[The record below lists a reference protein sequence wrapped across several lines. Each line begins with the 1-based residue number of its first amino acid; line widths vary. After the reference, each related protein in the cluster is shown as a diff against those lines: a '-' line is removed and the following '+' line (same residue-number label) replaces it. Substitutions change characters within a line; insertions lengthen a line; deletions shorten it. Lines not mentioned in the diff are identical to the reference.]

1 MFVDRAGPR
10 HPILVPFGAKL
21 GHEHAGNRAKAPK
34 DRTDD
39 QKNDA
44 DDPQVGNAQSVAQDD
59 QASRLRP
66 NGSAPTGDDATR
78 TTGT

>member
-1 MFVDRAGPR
+1 MLDDGSPMFIDRDGRR
-10 HPILVPFGAKL
+10 HPILVSFGAKL

-44 DDPQVGNAQSVAQDD
+44 DDPQVGNAQSVAQDNQD
-59 QASRLRP
+59 
-66 NGSAPTGDDATR
+66 GSQDYHDVLDDP
-78 TTGT
+78 